1 MILGL
6 GIDLLSE
13 NRIEKLLI
21 KFTDKFVGRVL
32 SNEELK
38 LFDGINEY
46 KKINFLTKRFSA
58 KEAFLKAV
66 GIGMGRG
73 ITFQNISIL
82 NDKLGR
88 PILNVDD
95 EAMDFLNK
103 LYNITTDNKLL
114 FNISLTDEKGLVA
127 TVVTISK

>member
-1 MILGL
+1 MIKKAQTINTTETG
-6 GIDLLSE
+6 
-13 NRIEKLLI
+13 K
-21 KFTDKFVGRVL
+21 KVGVGTP
-32 SNEELK
+32 SK
-38 LFDGINEY
+38 TPIVF
-46 KKINFLTKRFSA
+46 KKEDFLTKRFSA

>member
-46 KKINFLTKRFSA
+46 KKINFLINIFSA

-103 LYNITTDNKLL
+103 LYNITTDNRLL